1 MMKRKPAGRKSAAK
15 KPAGKKPAGKG
26 KRKMPPE
33 LLERFKGKSGAKKDE
48 NTAGMRKKGMP
59 AGKKAAKAEAAGEK
73 SGAGKRK
80 GTARGTGMMSPRRG
94 TSNKK

>member
-1 MMKRKPAGRKSAAK
+1 MMRRSAKPAAK
-15 KPAGKKPAGKG
+15 KAAGKKPADKK
-26 KRKMPPE
+26 KRGGKMPPE
-33 LLERFKGKSGAKKDE
+33 LLDRFKGKSGAKKDE

-94 TSNKK
+94 TSAKK